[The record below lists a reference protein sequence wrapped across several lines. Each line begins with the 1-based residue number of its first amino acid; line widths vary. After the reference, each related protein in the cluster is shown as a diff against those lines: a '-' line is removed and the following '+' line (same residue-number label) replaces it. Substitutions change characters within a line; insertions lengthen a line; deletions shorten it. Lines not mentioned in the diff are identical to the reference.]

1 LSFTSYIRASASAS
15 VAENSAPGLC
25 VVLSFQLPFAMVPLV
40 RFAGSRRL
48 MGDFVLAGAWKTA
61 VWFAVFLVI
70 GFNVLLLLQ
79 VAGLIHG

>member
-1 LSFTSYIRASASAS
+1 
-15 VAENSAPGLC
+15 
-25 VVLSFQLPFAMVPLV
+25 MVPLV

-61 VWFAVFLVI
+61 VWVAVFLVI
-70 GFNVLLLLQ
+70 GFNVLLLQ